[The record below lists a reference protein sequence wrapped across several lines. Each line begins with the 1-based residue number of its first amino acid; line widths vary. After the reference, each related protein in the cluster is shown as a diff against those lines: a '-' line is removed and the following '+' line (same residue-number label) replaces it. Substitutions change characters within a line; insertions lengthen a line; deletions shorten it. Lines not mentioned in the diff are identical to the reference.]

1 MRKFLYF
8 IFIILSWKS
17 FSQELIQGKLL
28 LEDHTTIKLTVYNKN
43 SKESIETDS
52 RGVFQMKMSEN
63 DTLVFFQNETIFDE
77 YIVPEVVI
85 KSKSLRYYLKK
96 EGTTLNELVIDRG
109 PLFNFGTKP
118 KSKDEKLEHQNS
130 IKPVFENS
138 TGVTLDGVF
147 NRISGRNKTIKKVI
161 AFEKAEINFKALKQ
175 VYPDE
180 VLVNEFK
187 VPEENINMFVY
198 FLVNEDDFNKDLIS
212 LHDPFKYYLI
222 SKVVKFKKEYEL

>member
-1 MRKFLYF
+1 
-8 IFIILSWKS
+8 
-17 FSQELIQGKLL
+17 
-28 LEDHTTIKLTVYNKN
+28 
-43 SKESIETDS
+43 
-52 RGVFQMKMSEN
+52 
-63 DTLVFFQNETIFDE
+63 
-77 YIVPEVVI
+77 IVPEVVI

-187 VPEENINMFVY
+187 VP
-198 FLVNEDDFNKDLIS
+198 K
-212 LHDPFKYYLI
+212 
-222 SKVVKFKKEYEL
+222 